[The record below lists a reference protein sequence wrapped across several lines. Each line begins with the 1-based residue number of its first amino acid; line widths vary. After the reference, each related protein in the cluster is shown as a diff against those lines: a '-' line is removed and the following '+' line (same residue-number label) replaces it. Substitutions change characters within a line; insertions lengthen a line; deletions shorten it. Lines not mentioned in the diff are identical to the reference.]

1 MKLFNNFGFT
11 PIRNRF
17 DDERFGPTSVDE
29 ADDADD
35 VFDDEDPIEEE
46 VYEDGDDEPEDQMIP
61 LSAVLKM
68 QQSFAPQHQPAPA
81 QQQAPVQLTK
91 EEMEER
97 LKVFRANEKHVQR
110 LLNSEDPADQ
120 VAAINEI
127 VNGIVTHLTTVS
139 GYSNQIML
147 DQLSKQ
153 YAPALELV
161 REREMSN
168 FTKDIT
174 KAYPALKG
182 YDPVIAQTIQFLKAQ
197 GFRPANGEEALRVVA
212 GQVEALVKTAN
223 PQFSLARRP
232 QRQQKQPT
240 GGMPRM
246 ASLSGGSR
254 GSAGGAGRQNNGG
267 QKKAA
272 YNDIWD

>member
-1 MKLFNNFGFT
+1 MKINQWMQG

-17 DDERFGPTSVDE
+17 EDERFGPTSVEE
-29 ADDADD
+29 ADEVDD
-35 VFDDEDPIEEE
+35 VFDDEDSIEEE
-46 VYEDGDDEPEDQMIP
+46 VYEEDDEPEDQMIP

-68 QQSFAPQHQPAPA
+68 QQSFQQPQQAPV
-81 QQQAPVQLTK
+81 QQQAPQLTK

-97 LKVFRANEKHVQR
+97 LKVFRANEKHVER
-110 LLNSEDPADQ
+110 LLNSDSREEQ
-120 VAAINEI
+120 VAVLNEI

-139 GYSNQIML
+139 GYSNQILL

-153 YAPALELV
+153 YAPALEMV

-168 FTKDIT
+168 FTKDIQR
-174 KAYPALKG
+174 AYPALKG

-197 GFRPANGEEALRVVA
+197 GYKPANGEEALRTVA
-212 GQVEALVKTAN
+212 GQVEALLKTAN

-232 QRQQKQPT
+232 KRQQSPT
-240 GGMPRM
+240 NGMPRM
-246 ASLSGGSR
+246 ASLSGGVRGAAGGSR
-254 GSAGGAGRQNNGG
+254 GGSNGG